1 MKKIIGVL
9 LGLAISTTAQADN
22 PRLNS
27 AFQTTTTKTI
37 PHKQKIKVASVEFNP
52 QFMQLDSNIS
62 GIVDAIIPAAKNGA
76 KLIVLPEAATT
87 GYIYKDR
94 AQIEPYLDTI
104 PGKTTAAIATVT
116 HQYHTYV
123 AVGMIEKDPATGM
136 VYNSAALIGPDG
148 YIGKYRKNQLNPSDN
163 LYASRGN
170 LSFPV
175 FDTEIGKIAL
185 VICYDDMHL
194 QSLLLP
200 DLRGADIIAY
210 ITSSDILPKFERGSN
225 SNHTTIGNIA
235 TLPGWIGV
243 NIVASNRTGN
253 ESNPQTG
260 AITHFVGG
268 ASIWDNNGQRLAAAP
283 LSSWTDAGTPH
294 TIYATLDIAQ
304 ASSQKN
310 FWLKH
315 RRPELY
321 QDYNYY
327 RAPVDPVAN
336 DKSQQISALLVQYQ
350 PEKGNVDKNYAKI
363 EKLIDTS
370 REVFNLVELPYNSLL
385 GNLQLNQQNIATYAE
400 SLGGHSYT
408 LAAQLAKK
416 YKTFLLF
423 SMPESYHGKYY
434 ETAILFDYNGQ
445 QVGIYRKSHLNDQE
459 QSWTTAGND
468 LPVFTTELGRIAIML
483 NDEARIPELA
493 DMYALRRADLILL
506 PVSYNHK
513 DYGGA
518 VNIPRGLV
526 PDSSNRGMY
535 MWYDIAKYSQAYT
548 LVSNYIGGSHADS
561 GQSAVYSLVPE
572 DGYYPPNIA
581 PPQEIAYFASFT
593 THANPTLW
601 QNQQRLISG
610 RRDDL
615 AAPLTLDPN
624 SACFKEWLKNSTS
637 RELCNNQ

>member
-1 MKKIIGVL
+1 MKKIVGLL
-9 LGLAISTTAQADN
+9 LGLTLYTTAQA
-22 PRLNS
+22 
-27 AFQTTTTKTI
+27 QT
-37 PHKQKIKVASVEFNP
+37 IKVASVEFNP

-62 GIVDAIIPAAKNGA
+62 GIVNAIIPAAKNDA

-104 PGKTTAAIATVT
+104 PGKTTAAVAKVT
-116 HQYHTYV
+116 RQYHTFV
-123 AVGMIEKDPATGM
+123 ALGMIEKDPVTGL

-210 ITSSDILPKFERGSN
+210 ITSSDILPKFEHGSN

-235 TLPGWIGV
+235 TIPGWVGV

-253 ESNPQTG
+253 ETNPETG

-268 ASIWDNNGQRLAAAP
+268 ASIWDNNGKRLAAAP
-283 LSSWTDAGTPH
+283 VSTWTESGAAQ
-294 TIYATLDIAQ
+294 TIYASIDPNKP
-304 ASSQKN
+304 SSQKN
-310 FWLKH
+310 YWLKH

-327 RAPVDPVAN
+327 RSPVDPVAN
-336 DKSQQISALLVQYQ
+336 NKAQQISALLVQYQ
-350 PEKGNVDKNYAKI
+350 AQKGEIEENYTKI
-363 EKLIDTS
+363 DSLIKKSTA
-370 REVFNLVELPYNSLL
+370 VFNLVELPYNSFL
-385 GNLQLNQQNIATYAE
+385 GNTQLNQQNITRYAE
-400 SLGGHSYT
+400 SLGGHSYN

-423 SMPESYHGKYY
+423 SMPESYQGKFY

-445 QVGIYRKSHLNDQE
+445 QVGIYRKTHLNDQE
-459 QSWTTAGND
+459 LQWASAGND
-468 LPVFTTELGRIAIML
+468 LPIFTTELGRIAIML

-493 DMYALRRADLILL
+493 DIYGLKRADLILL
-506 PVSYNHK
+506 PVNYRQQ
-513 DYGGA
+513 DYDGK

-526 PDSSNRGMY
+526 PDDSNRGMY

-548 LVSNYIGGSHADS
+548 LVANYLTGNQASE
-561 GQSAVYSLVPE
+561 QSAVYSLVPE

-581 PPQEIAYFASFT
+581 PHKELAYFASFT

-601 QNQQRLISG
+601 QNQKRLIAG

-615 AAPLTLDPN
+615 AAPLTLDMH
-624 SACFKEWLKNSTS
+624 SACFKEWLQNSTS
-637 RELCNNQ
+637 RDLCNNQ

>member
-1 MKKIIGVL
+1 MKKIVGLL
-9 LGLAISTTAQADN
+9 LGLTLYTTLQAQ
-22 PRLNS
+22 
-27 AFQTTTTKTI
+27 T
-37 PHKQKIKVASVEFNP
+37 IKVASVEFNP

-62 GIVDAIIPAAKNGA
+62 GIVNAIIPAAKNGA

-104 PGKTTAAIATVT
+104 PGKTTAAVAKITR
-116 HQYHTYV
+116 QYHTFV
-123 AVGMIEKDPATGM
+123 ALGMIEKDPVTGL
-136 VYNSAALIGPDG
+136 VYNSAVLIGPDG

-235 TLPGWIGV
+235 TIPGWVGV

-253 ESNPQTG
+253 ETNSETG

-268 ASIWDNNGQRLAAAP
+268 ASIWDNNGKRLAAAP
-283 LSSWTDAGTPH
+283 VSTWTESGAAQ
-294 TIYATLDIAQ
+294 TIYASIDPNKP
-304 ASSQKN
+304 SSQKN
-310 FWLKH
+310 YWLKH

-327 RAPVDPVAN
+327 RSPVDPVAN
-336 DKSQQISALLVQYQ
+336 NKAQQISALLVQYQ
-350 PEKGNVDKNYAKI
+350 AQKGEIEENYTKI
-363 EKLIDTS
+363 DSLIKKSTA
-370 REVFNLVELPYNSLL
+370 VFNLVELPYNSFL
-385 GNLQLNQQNIATYAE
+385 GNIELNQQNVTRYAE
-400 SLGGHSYT
+400 SLGGQSYN

-423 SMPESYHGKYY
+423 SMPESYQGKYY

-445 QVGIYRKSHLNDQE
+445 QVGIYRKTHLNDQE
-459 QSWTTAGND
+459 QQWASAGND
-468 LPVFTTELGRIAIML
+468 LPIFATELGRIAIML

-493 DMYALRRADLILL
+493 DIYGLKRADLILL
-506 PVSYNHK
+506 PVNYQQQ
-513 DYGGA
+513 DYGGK

-526 PDSSNRGMY
+526 PDDSNRGMY

-548 LVSNYIGGSHADS
+548 LVANYLTGNQASE
-561 GQSAVYSLVPE
+561 QSAVYSLVPE

-581 PPQEIAYFASFT
+581 PHKELAYFASFT

-601 QNQQRLISG
+601 QNQERLIAG

-615 AAPLTLDPN
+615 AAPLTLDMH
-624 SACFKEWLKNSTS
+624 SACFKEWLQNSTS
-637 RELCNNQ
+637 RNVCDNQ

>member
-1 MKKIIGVL
+1 MKKIIGLL
-9 LGLAISTTAQADN
+9 LGLSIYTSASAQ
-22 PRLNS
+22 
-27 AFQTTTTKTI
+27 T
-37 PHKQKIKVASVEFNP
+37 IKVASVEFNP
-52 QFMQLDSNIS
+52 QFMQLDNNIT
-62 GIVDAIIPAAKNGA
+62 GIVNVIIPVAKKGA
-76 KLIVLPEAATT
+76 RLIVLPEAATT

-104 PGKTTAAIATVT
+104 PGKTTAAIAKITRK
-116 HQYHTYV
+116 YHTYV
-123 AVGMIEKDPATGM
+123 AVGIIEKDPITGL

-148 YIGKYRKNQLNPSDN
+148 YIGKYRKNQLNTSDN

-175 FDTEIGKIAL
+175 FNTEIGKIAL

-210 ITSSDILPKFERGSN
+210 ITSSDILPKFEAGSN
-225 SNHTTIGNIA
+225 SNHSTIGNIA
-235 TLPGWIGV
+235 TVPGWIGV
-243 NIVASNRTGN
+243 NVVASNRTGN
-253 ESNPQTG
+253 ESNPETG

-268 ASIWDNNGQRLAAAP
+268 ASISDSTGKLLAAAP
-283 LSSWTDAGTPH
+283 VSAWTDDGSPH
-294 TIYATLDIAQ
+294 TIYATIDPAKI
-304 ASSQKN
+304 SPQKE

-315 RRPELY
+315 RRAELY

-327 RAPVDPVAN
+327 RVPVDPDAN
-336 DKSQQISALLVQYQ
+336 YKPQQISALLVQYR
-350 PEKGNVDKNYAKI
+350 PEKASIDKNYAKI
-363 EKLIDTS
+363 EQLIDKNQ
-370 REVFNLVELPYNSLL
+370 EVFNLVELPYNSLL
-385 GNLQLNQQNIATYAE
+385 GDLELNKQNIAVYAE
-400 SLGGHSYT
+400 KLGGRSYT
-408 LAAQLAKK
+408 LASQLAKK

-445 QVGIYRKSHLNDQE
+445 QVGVYRKSHLNDQE
-459 QSWTTAGND
+459 QKWATAGSE
-468 LPVFTTELGRIAIML
+468 LPVFATELGRIAIML

-493 DMYALRRADLILL
+493 DIYALKRADLILL
-506 PVSYNHK
+506 PVSYNQH
-513 DYGGA
+513 DYGGK
-518 VNIPRGLV
+518 VDIPRGLV
-526 PDSSNRGMY
+526 PNSSNRGMY

-548 LVSNYIGGSHADS
+548 LVSNYIGGTHDAS

-581 PPQEIAYFASFT
+581 PHREMAYFAAFT

-615 AAPLTLDPN
+615 AAPLTLDQQG
-624 SACFKEWLKNSTS
+624 ACFKEWQHNSTS
-637 RELCNNQ
+637 RDLCQNQ